1 MCEDLEFEHGAIPD
15 HCDTPESRAVWRRA
29 EAFAISQ
36 PVAEK
41 LADLVETLARMAMIM
56 DAEVAASSSWARVE
70 LETWLNRV
78 RGMPPTTS
86 RAELKLLDAE
96 ALSFFLSDPKLHA
109 AYDAASAWKPGR
121 SLPLSLKY
129 CESKPSNT
137 GFRMTNVGTWPCSKN
152 CERCL
157 MRKSAMGAAACVRSI
172 EDRTRRLFKQT
183 LPL

>member
-1 MCEDLEFEHGAIPD
+1 MCEDLEFEHGALPD

-41 LADLVETLARMAMIM
+41 LADLVETLARMAMII

-109 AYDAASAWKPGR
+109 AYDAASSMETWEVIAAQLEVLRVQAEQHRLSDDERRHMALLEELRAMLDEEVRNGR
-121 SLPLSLKY
+121 SRLRSL
-129 CESKPSNT
+129 
-137 GFRMTNVGTWPCSKN
+137 
-152 CERCL
+152 
-157 MRKSAMGAAACVRSI
+157 
-172 EDRTRRLFKQT
+172 D
-183 LPL
+183 